1 MILYFSFSAAEVN
14 LYLISSITLQDL
26 SKKLYLKRPGYH
38 RHQLYVDIL
47 QRIYLH
53 HINHNATLVFLAD
66 NVLCLVIGSS
76 NVLTDVLLA
85 KSSNWSGQCHKVLLM
100 LSSTFGTGVSLS
112 IGLNEYEIMAV
123 FLDLIE

>member
-1 MILYFSFSAAEVN
+1 MITYFSFSVAEVN

-47 QRIYLH
+47 QRISTSYSP
-53 HINHNATLVFLAD
+53 NATLVFLTD

-100 LSSTFGTGVSLS
+100 LSSTFGTDVSLP
-112 IGLNEYEIMAV
+112 IGLNECEIMAV